1 MQTIINPLVVSVGPT
16 NEATITPVPM
26 THHGG
31 GVKKVIA
38 VVAAVAIPIAA
49 PAIASSIAASS
60 LVSASVAAAMTTTAG
75 AVVSSAIVGAGL
87 GAITA
92 KVTGGDVKAGAISG
106 LIGGGIG
113 GYSAASRPGMFGNPA
128 AQTSTATAGTA
139 TNLSG
144 GNVAGSG
151 ATTTPDGL
159 TNVAYSPDGSVT
171 ASNASFAG
179 SSGANAVGDAAT
191 ALSNKAVEST
201 GFVASMKQGLSSAGE
216 LALDRLTN
224 PEALANAALQVGGA
238 VAAEAIVGTPG
249 MTAEETAAIEQYKQ
263 ELQVLKQ
270 RDEAA
275 FNQKLDAAK
284 QYMVQ
289 AGYYD
294 PNYFALQSAN
304 KAAISEARKLR
315 EFERKAGL
323 TMGGVS
329 QGDRRRAALSGGAN
343 IQSAFD
349 RGFLTGTDLQ
359 NRAMSTGVGLIP
371 NAPTSGAQGAYNL
384 AVLAGNQGAA
394 ERADA
399 RAKKDNIQ
407 KFFGAFSVNRG
418 KTNAEKERDK
428 QLAAGLDTGS
438 MPSLDQKKNI
448 PENIPGIIKPEDLK
462 KNEPQFRYT

>member
-31 GVKKVIA
+31 GVKKVFA

-49 PAIASSIAASS
+49 PIIASSIAASGV
-60 LVSASVAAAMTTTAG
+60 LGAAISGAMATTAG

-92 KVTGGDVKAGAISG
+92 KVTGGNVKAGAISG

-113 GYSAASRPGMFGNPA
+113 GYTSASKPGMFGNP
-128 AQTSTATAGTA
+128 
-139 TNLSG
+139 
-144 GNVAGSG
+144 
-151 ATTTPDGL
+151 TT
-159 TNVAYSPDGSVT
+159 TNVANQSSTFSGNAVRAPGADGSVVPVSDTGT
-171 ASNASFAG
+171 ALSNTSGQGQVVNASFAG
-179 SSGANAVGDAAT
+179 SSSANAVKDAAT
-191 ALSNKAVEST
+191 ALSNQGTSQS
-201 GFVASMKQGLSSAGE
+201 FVSSMKAGLSSAGE
-216 LALDRLTN
+216 KVLDRLTN
-224 PEALANAALQVGGA
+224 PETLANAALQVGGA

-249 MTAEETAAIEQYKQ
+249 MTPEEQQAIETYKA
-263 ELQVLKQ
+263 ELETLKQ

-294 PNYFALQSAN
+294 PNYFGLQSAN
-304 KAAISEARKLR
+304 RAAIAEGRKLR

-323 TMGGVS
+323 TMGGTS
-329 QGDRRRAALSGGAN
+329 AGERRRAALAGGTN
-343 IQSAFD
+343 VQSAFD
-349 RGFLTGTDLQ
+349 RGFLSGVDLQ

-371 NAPTSGAQGAYNL
+371 NAPTSGATGAYNL

-394 ERADA
+394 ERAAAD
-399 RAKKDNIQ
+399 AKKSNIQ
-407 KFFGAFSVNRG
+407 KFFGAFSTQTG
-418 KTNAEKERDK
+418 LTDAEKKKRA
-428 QLAAGLDTGS
+428 QLSGGLDTSGIDSALGKKDS
-438 MPSLDQKKNI
+438 MPGVITPKEMEENRKKN
-448 PENIPGIIKPEDLK
+448 
-462 KNEPQFRYT
+462 QFGTIAV